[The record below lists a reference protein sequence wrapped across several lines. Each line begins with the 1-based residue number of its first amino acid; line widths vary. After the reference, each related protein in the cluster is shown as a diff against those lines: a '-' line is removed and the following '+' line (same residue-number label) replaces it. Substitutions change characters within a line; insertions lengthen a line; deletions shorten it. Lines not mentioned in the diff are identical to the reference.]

1 MQGFI
6 QISQVFPSHLF
17 PVPGSSPGIH
27 VGFFQIY
34 FFGCVRSQLQHP
46 GSCLHHVGGWSQIVY
61 LLNLLNDE
69 SPRGW
74 WGPSRKWLFHSA
86 QCLAHSRCS
95 GNLLPLSSSW
105 SLSWLNLS
113 SLREATNCIYWSRI
127 KKTFQIFTTTTN
139 PSCFYPMSS
148 PSFWWLR
155 KESFQHGVLWREDP
169 SVLSDYGSY
178 WLHMAREC
186 LKCG

>member
-1 MQGFI
+1 MAWGERKGPSGELWGLGQ
-6 QISQVFPSHLF
+6 FPH
-17 PVPGSSPGIH
+17 
-27 VGFFQIY
+27 
-34 FFGCVRSQLQHP
+34 C
-46 GSCLHHVGGWSQIVY
+46 GWSQIVY
-61 LLNLLNDE
+61 LLNLLNDVL
-69 SPRGW
+69 PRGW

-95 GNLLPLSSSW
+95 GNLLPLSASW

-113 SLREATNCIYWSRI
+113 SLREAINCIYWFRI
-127 KKTFQIFTTTTN
+127 KKTFQIFTTMTN

-155 KESFQHGVLWREDP
+155 KESFQHGVLWKEDP

-178 WLHMAREC
+178 WPHMALEC